1 MLIPE
6 KLLAGLRELTD
17 DPYFCIAYSGGM
29 DSHVL
34 LHAMIEC
41 QKQNSSI
48 QIRALHVNHHLN
60 PNANQWED
68 HCKKIA
74 QHLGISFHAESLR
87 LTLNPGDSIE
97 AVARRARYNVLQNH
111 IHEEENVLTAHT
123 QNDQAETFLLQLL
136 RGSGVKGLSA
146 MPLKKKIGKGY
157 LLRPFL
163 KMNREELKK
172 YAEKNHL
179 HWIEDDMNF
188 ELRFNRNYLRH
199 AVLPILRRRWPKI
212 FSVISRSASHC
223 AEASYLLDQSADANL
238 QAMKTKEALAIK
250 PLLQLTPEQQRNI
263 LRRWMY
269 RLGFSVPQTK
279 QLEQIRSDVLKA
291 SEDAVP
297 LFIYGSTEI
306 RRYDN
311 ALHISAASSEHDAHM
326 IIPWN
331 LNHLLNLPGTLGVL
345 QATKKK
351 GEGISTAI
359 DIRKITV
366 QFRRGGERCRPAGRQ
381 ETYSLKK
388 LMQKWKIPPW
398 QRDRTPLI
406 YYDDRLITV
415 VGYCICGGFTAKND
429 ECGWVIKH
437 IIPTAKNNMY
447 CTQAG

>member
-6 KLLAGLRELTD
+6 KLLARLSELTD

-34 LHAMIEC
+34 LCAMAEC
-41 QKQNSSI
+41 QKQNSLI
-48 QIRALHVNHHLN
+48 QIRALHINHHLN
-60 PNANQWED
+60 PNADQWEC

-74 QHLGISFHAESLR
+74 QQLGVPFHVKSLR

-97 AVARRARYNVLQNH
+97 AVARKARYDVLQDH
-111 IHEEENVLTAHT
+111 IHDKENVLTAHT

-136 RGSGVKGLSA
+136 RGAGVKGLSA

-179 HWIEDDMNF
+179 HWIKDDMNF

-199 AVLPILRRRWPKI
+199 EVLPILCRRWPEV

-223 AEASYLLDQSADANL
+223 AEAAHLLDQLADVNL
-238 QAMKTKEALAIK
+238 QAMQMKGALAIES
-250 PLLQLTPEQQRNI
+250 LLQLTPERQRNV
-263 LRRWMY
+263 LRRWIQ
-269 RLGFSVPQTK
+269 RLGFGVPQTK

-291 SEDAVP
+291 SVDAAP
-297 LFIYGSTEI
+297 IFIYDSTEI
-306 RRYDN
+306 RRYGN
-311 ALHISAASSEHDAHM
+311 VLYISTTSSEYDTRM

-331 LNHLLNLPGTLGVL
+331 LNNLLNLPGTLGVL

-351 GEGISTAI
+351 GKGISTAI
-359 DIRKITV
+359 NIQQITV
-366 QFRRGGERCRPAGRQ
+366 RFRLGGERCQPAGRK
-381 ETYSLKK
+381 ETHSLKK
-388 LMQKWKIPPW
+388 LMQEWKIPPW
-398 QRDRTPLI
+398 QRDRIPLI
-406 YYDDRLITV
+406 YYDDELISV
-415 VGYCICGGFTAKND
+415 VGYCICGRFTVKND
-429 ECGWVIKH
+429 ELGWVIEKH
-437 IIPTAKNNMY
+437 TVPPTHR
-447 CTQAG
+447 